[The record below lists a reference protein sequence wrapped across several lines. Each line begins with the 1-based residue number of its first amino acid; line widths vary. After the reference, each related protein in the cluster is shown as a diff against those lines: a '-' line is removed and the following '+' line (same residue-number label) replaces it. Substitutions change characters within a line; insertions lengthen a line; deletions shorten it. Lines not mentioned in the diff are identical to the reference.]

1 MNEQSPGNNQHV
13 SPPESLLPVCPPSFL
28 SVCPP
33 SFLSIY
39 SPSFLSVCP
48 LLVLPLVW
56 ARRGDED
63 QSEQLQ
69 RKHVDGGERAASPLR
84 WFYGGGRSRG
94 GLMTEAEAGPGS
106 DCELSPQQ
114 QTDRKHFVMLLWGHF
129 KRFRY
134 RNRKQPFPALF
145 VLTTNPDVTSKT
157 PVWSPQTH
165 LENVAASCYIIHVC
179 CHKQG
184 WKISPCLVE
193 NSRFLSPQTWLD
205 ILLTPHQ
212 KHPVKSP
219 QTVRKSLDMKLI

>member
-1 MNEQSPGNNQHV
+1 MNRVLGTTSTSP
-13 SPPESLLPVCPPSFL
+13 LLRVCFL
-28 SVCPP
+28 SVLPP
-33 SFLSIY
+33 SCLSVLPPSCPSILPPSCPSVLFLSF
-39 SPSFLSVCP
+39 PSSGLGVAMKIRASSC
-48 LLVLPLVW
+48 
-56 ARRGDED
+56 RGNMLTE
-63 QSEQLQ
+63 
-69 RKHVDGGERAASPLR
+69 ERAASPLR

-145 VLTTNPDVTSKT
+145 VLTTNPGVTLKT

-193 NSRFLSPQTWLD
+193 NSRFLSPQTRLD
-205 ILLTPHQ
+205 ILLTAHH